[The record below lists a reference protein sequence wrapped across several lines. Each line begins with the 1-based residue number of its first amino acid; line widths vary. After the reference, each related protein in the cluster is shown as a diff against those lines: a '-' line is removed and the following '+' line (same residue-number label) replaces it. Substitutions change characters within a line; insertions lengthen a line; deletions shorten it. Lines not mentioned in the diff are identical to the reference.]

1 MLSAAAQPSS
11 NQPTSSSRRG
21 FWPRR
26 SGASTQSVEA
36 ATNAPVNVPPKRLF
50 AACLPL
56 CLSAPHVQIRRRP
69 QSTES
74 RDSIC
79 DFGPSALNSGP
90 RGGGGQEGGKS
101 ASKNLGSRILSLPES
116 CSLTA
121 NGHDGQGQPT
131 DVRGR
136 RGWANVSKT
145 TTAPL
150 LQRSAAAKSVLRCND
165 HAPHLDRTL
174 SNDANEC
181 RAANYPM
188 PQFG

>member
-1 MLSAAAQPSS
+1 MDFGHAALGHRRNLSRQPQTHPSMYLL
-11 NQPTSSSRRG
+11 RG
-21 FWPRR
+21 
-26 SGASTQSVEA
+26 S
-36 ATNAPVNVPPKRLF
+36 L
-50 AACLPL
+50 LPA
-56 CLSAPHVQIRRRP
+56 CLSASLPHM
-69 QSTES
+69 SK
-74 RDSIC
+74 
-79 DFGPSALNSGP
+79 FGGGPNQPNPAIQFVTSALRPSTP
-90 RGGGGQEGGKS
+90 APEEEGGKS

-136 RGWANVSKT
+136 RGWANGSKT